1 MAISPSGRKDAIN
14 LSNYRD
20 SVSPTLPLT
29 KAKKSEPLYDTAF
42 DETYGVFWAH
52 LRPTSPQ
59 KFTPKLLSA
68 LRQGQ
73 LDLEARIRQELA
85 VKHANRVH
93 YQVFASRISK
103 VFSLGG
109 DLEFFLSAIKSQDR
123 QALTTYAR
131 DCVDLIYTNLINYNL
146 PITTISLVQGA
157 ALGGGFEAALA
168 ANVVVAE
175 RQSKMGLP
183 ETMLNMFPG
192 MGAYQLLARR
202 FTPAQAERFIL
213 SGHIHRAEELY
224 EMGLVDV
231 LAEEGGGEQAVWDY
245 IKRHH
250 KQAHGRYGL
259 RRAIQAV
266 SPIRYGGLLETVDIW
281 VDTMLGLDNKDL
293 RRISY
298 VARAHRQKTS
308 YTD

>member
-1 MAISPSGRKDAIN
+1 MAIFISRGKDAIS
-14 LSNYRD
+14 LAHYRD
-20 SVSPTLPLT
+20 ALAATTSPAKGT
-29 KAKKSEPLYDTAF
+29 KPERFYDTVF
-42 DETYGVFWAH
+42 DRTYGVFWAH

-59 KFTPKLLSA
+59 TFTPKLLSA

-93 YQVFASRISK
+93 YQVFASRIPK

-109 DLEFFLSAIKSQDR
+109 DLEFFLSALKGQDR
-123 QALTTYAR
+123 QALTTYGR
-131 DCVDLIYTNLINYNL
+131 DCVDLIYTNLTNYNL

-168 ANVVVAE
+168 ANVVIAE

-202 FTPAQAERFIL
+202 LTPGQAERFIL

-250 KQAHGRYGL
+250 KQINGRYGL
-259 RRAIQAV
+259 RRAIQTA
-266 SPIRYGGLLETVDIW
+266 SPIRYEGLLETVEIW
-281 VDTMLGLDNKDL
+281 VDTMLGLDDKDL
-293 RRISY
+293 KRISY
-298 VARAHRQKTS
+298 VARARRQKTS
-308 YTD
+308 DTG